1 MLFQP
6 IVLVQSQPETI
17 GVGQDN
23 TTKTRNNHKEGNGYY
38 HQKDCV
44 NEHKK
49 RKTRIVKENDKGF
62 FQTFFKVVLHE
73 GADGQKPLE
82 GKYANEQKPKH
93 HSG

>member
-23 TTKTRNNHKEGNGYY
+23 TTKARNNHKEGNGYY

-62 FQTFFKVVLHE
+62 TIF
-73 GADGQKPLE
+73 E
-82 GKYANEQKPKH
+82 GKGSKDNVNMILIIVSRKESKKMLKKLRRK
-93 HSG
+93 